1 MQWRRLIGFGSGCVM
16 FFLLGALFGGD
27 ARADGVHRC
36 SGAGKWF
43 PDDPRELRTTIE
55 KYLDAAEAPEI
66 QGQLRAIVVPHA
78 GYQYSGATAAHAY
91 KLLQGREI
99 RRVIILAFS
108 HSTRISGASVLDVD
122 AYETPLGSVA
132 VDREAVAA
140 LLENED
146 FKTVQA
152 AHRTEHSDENQ
163 LPFLQCVLGEDFKI
177 VSILVGPGPMTEKE
191 DLERL
196 HRIAEAIRPL
206 MDDRTLLVASS
217 DFTHYGSNYRYA
229 PFRRDLYENI
239 RALDG
244 EAIHHLI
251 HAANADSKTTA
262 TQNALLAINSLLGS
276 DRQSRF
282 VYYHWR
288 TGASICGQTPLTLLM
303 ELVSETPGY
312 FLHYDRSNMDGDYS
326 FSVGY
331 AALAYADPPVANV
344 KIPDWVRPAADR
356 AELNADERATLLKMA
371 RNAIAAQLEG
381 SPHRYN
387 LEQYHLTPRLMA
399 SQGAFVTLS
408 NPDGS
413 LRGCIGNVSA
423 IKPLYWTVL
432 QMAQEAAFGDPRFPA
447 LKKKELDKLHIEIS
461 ALLTPDGTVCTVPTR
476 PIDNIDQ
483 IRVGRDGLTIEH
495 KGRHGL
501 LLPQVPTEQ
510 GWSRNEFLKHLCAKA
525 GLPAEAWREAVI
537 ERFTAQVFG
546 EEEMYLLPEAE
557 KPQPK

>member
-217 DFTHYGSNYRYA
+217 VLVAWAGGFLLIWLYGRPWFLDFSLFGVSLRELFQVHPIHLSVAIWVGFLALFGIASDDGVVMATYLDQTFA
-229 PFRRDLYENI
+229 TRRI
-239 RALDG
+239 RTKADVREATVEAAGRRIRPCLMTSATTILALIPVLTSTG
-244 EAIHHLI
+244 R
-251 HAANADSKTTA
+251 
-262 TQNALLAINSLLGS
+262 GS
-276 DRQSRF
+276 DVMVPMAIPVF
-282 VYYHWR
+282 GGMLVV
-288 TGASICGQTPLTLLM
+288 
-303 ELVSETPGY
+303 LVSEFVVP
-312 FLHYDRSNMDGDYS
+312 
-326 FSVGY
+326 
-331 AALAYADPPVANV
+331 
-344 KIPDWVRPAADR
+344 
-356 AELNADERATLLKMA
+356 ELYCAIKERRLSRHVTQTDER
-371 RNAIAAQLEG
+371 
-381 SPHRYN
+381 S
-387 LEQYHLTPRLMA
+387 
-399 SQGAFVTLS
+399 
-408 NPDGS
+408 
-413 LRGCIGNVSA
+413 
-423 IKPLYWTVL
+423 
-432 QMAQEAAFGDPRFPA
+432 
-447 LKKKELDKLHIEIS
+447 
-461 ALLTPDGTVCTVPTR
+461 
-476 PIDNIDQ
+476 
-483 IRVGRDGLTIEH
+483 
-495 KGRHGL
+495 
-501 LLPQVPTEQ
+501 
-510 GWSRNEFLKHLCAKA
+510 
-525 GLPAEAWREAVI
+525 
-537 ERFTAQVFG
+537 
-546 EEEMYLLPEAE
+546 
-557 KPQPK
+557 